1 MQVSVE
7 TLNGLERKLTV
18 SVPAEEIEEEVSQR
32 LKNLAQKVKMDGFRQ
47 GKVPMNVVKQRYSD
61 NVRQEVARDMV
72 QSTLHQALKEKE
84 LMPAGYPAVEPE
96 QLESGK
102 DFRYTAVFE
111 VFPEINVG
119 ELNKEEVDVIR
130 TEVKDSD
137 VDGMI
142 EKLREQHKEWQ
153 EISQPAAQGNK
164 LVLDFEGYLGDEA
177 FEGGQAQ
184 DYEVEIGSGS
194 MIPGF
199 EEGLVGAEAGKE
211 FDLKVTFPED
221 YNHQDLAGKEATF
234 KVNLKKVME
243 GKLPALDDEFA
254 KKFNIE
260 DGGIEALKKDIKEN
274 MSREL
279 EQRLSSLN
287 RENAFNKLLEKNPV
301 DLPKALID
309 QEIEGL
315 KHEMYHRIFGPEHNE
330 NEKIPDFPRSLFEDQ
345 AKRRVHLGLLFSE
358 YVKKHEL
365 SVDEAR
371 VNARI
376 EKFAGAYEKPEEV
389 RSWYQG
395 NPERMAEIE
404 GLVMEELV
412 SEKILEDATIVEK
425 TKGYEEI
432 MNPKK
437 PEEEANQNKEGEE
450 KGA

>member
-130 TEVKDSD
+130 AEVKDSD

-153 EISQPAAQGNK
+153 EVSQPAAQGNK

-274 MSREL
+274 MTREL

-287 RENAFNKLLEKNPV
+287 RENAFNKLLEKNPI

-425 TKGYEEI
+425 AKGYEEI

>member
-1 MQVSVE
+1 M
-7 TLNGLERKLTV
+7 T
-18 SVPAEEIEEEVSQR
+18 
-32 LKNLAQKVKMDGFRQ
+32 
-47 GKVPMNVVKQRYSD
+47 
-61 NVRQEVARDMV
+61 
-72 QSTLHQALKEKE
+72 
-84 LMPAGYPAVEPE
+84 
-96 QLESGK
+96 
-102 DFRYTAVFE
+102 
-111 VFPEINVG
+111 
-119 ELNKEEVDVIR
+119 
-130 TEVKDSD
+130 
-137 VDGMI
+137 
-142 EKLREQHKEWQ
+142 
-153 EISQPAAQGNK
+153 
-164 LVLDFEGYLGDEA
+164 
-177 FEGGQAQ
+177 
-184 DYEVEIGSGS
+184 
-194 MIPGF
+194 
-199 EEGLVGAEAGKE
+199 
-211 FDLKVTFPED
+211 
-221 YNHQDLAGKEATF
+221 
-234 KVNLKKVME
+234 
-243 GKLPALDDEFA
+243 
-254 KKFNIE
+254 
-260 DGGIEALKKDIKEN
+260 
-274 MSREL
+274 REL

-287 RENAFNKLLEKNPV
+287 RENAFNKLLEKNPI

-425 TKGYEEI
+425 AKGYEEI